1 MTLTARKPARR
12 RSEVPADVRRAL
24 SSGELESANLIEWLI
39 VDQVAL
45 LGTLLEQLELDAHAR
60 RVLAA
65 ARPLKRKGVMQRV
78 TGIGALLHALTESLS
93 LRERLRVRKAIL
105 AHRSDMV
112 RAWGACLLCAE
123 KHVALPERLAK
134 MRPLAADAHF
144 GVREIAWA
152 ALRPHVAHE
161 LDRALRLL
169 EAWARDRDPNI
180 RRFASEVT
188 RPRGVWCEH
197 IAVLKK
203 DPGRAAELL
212 EHLRSDPSRYV
223 RDSVGNWLN
232 DAAKSRPDWVK
243 TLTRRWLAESQTQAT
258 KAIVK
263 RATRGLRDRAGEKS
277 RETS

>member
-1 MTLTARKPARR
+1 VTLTARKPARR
-12 RSEVPADVRRAL
+12 RSDVPADVRRAL
-24 SSGELESANLIEWLI
+24 SSGELESANLVEWLV
-39 VDQVAL
+39 VDQHKLLATLVESLELGARGEAL
-45 LGTLLEQLELDAHAR
+45 LR
-60 RVLAA
+60 A
-65 ARPLKRKGVMQRV
+65 ARPLKRKGVMERV
-78 TGIGALLHALTESLS
+78 AGIGALLHELAAALP
-93 LRERLRVRKAIL
+93 LRERARVKKAL
-105 AHRSDMV
+105 LGHRSDMV
-112 RAWGACLLCAE
+112 RAWSAYLICTE
-123 KHVALPERLAK
+123 QHVALQERLAR
-134 MRPLAADAHF
+134 MRPLAADTHF

-152 ALRPHVAHE
+152 ALRPHVAAE

-180 RRFASEVT
+180 RRFASEIT

-197 IAVLKK
+197 IPALKK

-258 KAIVK
+258 KAICK
-263 RATRGLRDRAGEKS
+263 RATRGLREKS
-277 RETS
+277 